1 MELPPCPICKSE
13 AAALDKLGDATGY
26 DCGAHGRFRVASSVF
41 ATAHLVAAPRQ
52 QWEAA
57 LKRARDRQP
66 DEWAPT
72 IKTTDF

>member
-1 MELPPCPICKSE
+1 MPHLQVRSSSTQ
-13 AAALDKLGDATGY
+13 KLGDATGY